1 MTNVPGPAPGP
12 ALDLWLT
19 HDGVGL
25 GPLRADL
32 AETYWRWESSLR
44 VMAGYGRL
52 TPDTL
57 AERTAGLESQMRHS
71 DSQTRFTI
79 YQHDGNPDEWEP
91 VGTASLVFDHR
102 YGSAEYVIL
111 LGEATARGRGIGTK
125 ATTMVLDWAFRV
137 TQLRSVYLSVI
148 AQNIAGIRA
157 YEKAG
162 FKIIGT
168 RRQSS
173 WWLGQPADEVLMDAV
188 PSDYAGPRLVE
199 AKVLEAARPEPPLPR

>member
-1 MTNVPGPAPGP
+1 MPNALDPASETGSAP
-12 ALDLWLT
+12 DLWLT

-32 AETYWRWESSLR
+32 LDTYWRWETSLR

-52 TPDTL
+52 TPETL
-57 AERTAGLESQMRHS
+57 AERAAGLESQMRHS

-79 YQHDGNPDEWEP
+79 YRGGDSDRWEP
-91 VGTASLVFDHR
+91 VGTASLVLDHR
-102 YGSAEYVIL
+102 YSTAEYVIL
-111 LGEATARGRGIGTK
+111 LGEETARGKGVGTT
-125 ATTMVLDWAFRV
+125 ATTMVLDWAFHV
-137 TQLRSVYLSVI
+137 AHLRSVYLSVI

-162 FKIIGT
+162 FKIVGT

-173 WWLGQPADEVLMDAV
+173 WWLGQPADEVIMDAV
-188 PSDYAGPRLVE
+188 PADYPGPRLVE
-199 AKVLEAARPEPPLPR
+199 AQVL

>member
-1 MTNVPGPAPGP
+1 MTSAPEPTPGP

-32 AETYWRWESSLR
+32 LETYWRWESSLR
-44 VMAGYGRL
+44 VMAGYGRV

-79 YQHDGNPDEWEP
+79 YQRSNDSDDWKP

-111 LGEATARGRGIGTK
+111 LGEETARGKGVGTT
-125 ATTMVLDWAFRV
+125 ATTMVLDWAFHV

-148 AQNIAGIRA
+148 AHNTAGIRA

-188 PSDYAGPRLVE
+188 PGDYTGPRLVE
-199 AKVLEAARPEPPLPR
+199 AQVREADRSTHPQSR